1 MASITSVKDLNVYN
15 LAYEA
20 AMDIFSVTKDFPDEE
35 RFDLS
40 MQIKRSS
47 RSVVGNIVEA
57 WRRRK
62 YPKNFVSKLTD
73 SEAEADETRLWLDF
87 ALDCR
92 YILPELHAELS
103 DKYDHILSMLVKIM
117 QNKDKWCVISK

>member
-1 MASITSVKDLNVYN
+1 MAIITSTKDIKVYN
-15 LAYEA
+15 VAYEA
-20 AMDIFSVTKDFPDEE
+20 AMEIFRMTKDFPDEE

-47 RSVVGNIVEA
+47 RSVVSNIVEA

-62 YPKNFVSKLTD
+62 YPKNFLSKLTD
-73 SEAEADETRLWLDF
+73 SEAEADETKLWLDF

-92 YILPELHAELS
+92 YITAELHAELS

-117 QNKDKWCVISK
+117 QNKEKWCVISK